1 MTWWIVLVVL
11 LVAVAWWASRRRRTV
26 GGRTRGPVDQA
37 SVDRVRRDAQA
48 RGFDRGM

>member
-11 LVAVAWWASRRRRTV
+11 LVAVAWWASRRRTV